1 MVKLVVAV
9 DVSDINKTALQIAVE
24 MAGNVTEEQLDKV
37 VPAVVTEF
45 NAALEEARVILA
57 NDNANQEEVDASF
70 ARLSVAM
77 HMLEF
82 LKGDKA
88 ELQDLVDSTAEL
100 VEGNYTEE
108 SWSVLQDALTNANT
122 VLNNENAMQEEVDEA
137 YDNLQAAI
145 NGLEEAEVVDK
156 SLLEAMVNKVLGLEE
171 DKYIPST
178 WQAMLPELEAA
189 QEVLGNEK
197 ATQAEV
203 DEACDAL
210 TRGYLNLRLKP
221 NKDLLSDLINKA
233 NGLNSTSY
241 TANTWAVVENEV
253 IKAQAVLEDPEAS
266 EAEVKAAEK
275 ALTKAL
281 EGLELVKAGDTT
293 ASIKT
298 GDNGLVGIF
307 ASLSMLSL
315 AGLSLLR
322 RKED

>member
-1 MVKLVVAV
+1 
-9 DVSDINKTALQIAVE
+9 
-24 MAGNVTEEQLDKV
+24 
-37 VPAVVTEF
+37 

-57 NDNANQEEVDASF
+57 NDNATQEEVDASF
-70 ARLSVAM
+70 ARLATAM

-88 ELQDLVDSTAEL
+88 ELQDLVDSTADL

-108 SWSVLQDALTNANT
+108 SWTALQEALTNANT

-171 DKYIPST
+171 DKYIASS

-221 NKDLLSDLINKA
+221 NKDLLQSLINKA
-233 NGLNSTSY
+233 NGLNSASY
-241 TANTWAVVENEV
+241 TAKTWAVVENEV

-266 EAEVKAAEK
+266 EAEVKAAEN

-281 EGLELVKAGDTT
+281 EGLEMKSVEPVKAGDTT
-293 ASIKT
+293 AGVKT
-298 GDNGLVGIF
+298 GDAVSMMYPLLGLAI
-307 ASLSMLSL
+307 ASL
-315 AGLSLLR
+315 GFYGNKK
-322 RKED
+322 RKRVN